1 MSLTEDLGERGAA
14 APARKGALVRAL
26 RAAQARRAQAPAD
39 DDKPPFKMPRLK
51 TPAFARHTVDI
62 RDYGARSDNST
73 DCTAAIAA
81 AVESCADA
89 GGGRVL
95 IPAGKWFT
103 GPIHLQSNIELH
115 LAEGA
120 VVRFDTD
127 PDKYLPPVFVRWG
140 GCECYNYSP
149 FIYARN
155 CKNIAITGMGVLVG
169 QGKSWWGWEPE
180 EQHTRATLYQ
190 MTVENV
196 PVDERIFGTVKY
208 PLRPQLILAINCT
221 NVLLD
226 GFKITDGGPQ
236 WIVHIA
242 YSSGVQIRRLKIEA
256 ADGPNNNG
264 IVIDSSR
271 NVIIEDCH
279 LHTADDCIGLK
290 SGMNE
295 DGWRVGM
302 PTENVIVRRIR
313 ATKGTGGFAI
323 GSDMS
328 GGVRNVFVHDCQ
340 FDGLTAGI
348 RFKAARGR
356 GGVVQD
362 VFVNNI
368 TMGDIPGEAIQLT
381 SEYPSFVRMDGRAPE
396 FRNIKISNVT
406 CKRAKTA
413 VRMIGL
419 HDSALRNVRL
429 ENVTINSEQGLYC
442 ASGNEIKLLNVRI
455 KPQSGPVLAMKDSQ
469 DVIIQGLN
477 SVTRDGVFLDLR
489 GRQTRNIRLCGESNQ
504 TVRPAVVLGMD
515 VPRDALV
522 GE

>member
-1 MSLTEDLGERGAA
+1 MSLTEDLNGRGVGVQ
-14 APARKGALVRAL
+14 PRKGAVLRAL
-26 RAAQARRAQAPAD
+26 RAKSAGRLDVPGR
-39 DDKPPFKMPRLK
+39 DDKAPFKMPRNK
-51 TPAFARHTVDI
+51 SPTFPRHIVDI
-62 RDYGARSDNST
+62 RDYGAVADDRT

-81 AVESCADA
+81 AIDSCADA

-95 IPAGKWFT
+95 IPAGHWLT
-103 GPIHLQSNIELH
+103 GPIHLQSNIDLH

-127 PDKYLPPVFVRWG
+127 PAKYLPAVFVRWG

-149 FIYARN
+149 LIYARD
-155 CKNIAITGMGVLVG
+155 CRNIAVSGGGVIRG
-169 QGKSWWGWEPE
+169 QGKPWWDWEPA
-180 EQHTRATLYQ
+180 EQRTRAHLYE
-190 MTVENV
+190 MTVENI
-196 PVDERIFGTVKY
+196 PVNERRFGLAEY
-208 PLRPQLILAINCT
+208 PLRPQLLLAINCN
-221 NVLLD
+221 NVLLED
-226 GFKITDGGPQ
+226 FTVAESGPQ
-236 WIVHIA
+236 WTVHIA
-242 YSSGVQIRRLKIEA
+242 YCTSVLMRRLNINA
-256 ADGPNNNG
+256 PDGPNSNG

-271 NVIIEDCH
+271 NVIVEDCQ
-279 LHTADDCIGLK
+279 LHTGDDCIGLK

-295 DGWRVGM
+295 DGLRVGM

-313 ATKGTGGFAI
+313 ATGGTGGFAI

-328 GGVRNVFVHDCQ
+328 GGVRNVFVHDCH
-340 FDGLTAGI
+340 FEGLSAGI

-356 GGVVQD
+356 GGIVQD
-362 VFVNNI
+362 VFVHNI

-406 CKRAKTA
+406 CARARTA

-477 SVTRDGVFLDLR
+477 TATADGVFLDLR
-489 GRQTRNIRLCGESNQ
+489 GRQTRNIRLCGEADQ
-504 TVRPAVVLGMD
+504 KVRPAVVLGMD

-522 GE
+522 DE